1 MRIRSGGPISCLEAS
16 KMDRKSAAGTL
27 KEIGRLLE
35 IAGENPYR
43 VRAFEGASRA
53 VEAADGDLE
62 ELIASG
68 KILETKGIGKG
79 TAAVLEDLAAGRRP
93 QALIE
98 AEERV
103 PSGVREIMGLRGLGP
118 KKVRTLWRDLG
129 VESLGELEYACREN
143 RLVDLKGFG
152 PASQTAVLEAVVF
165 RARADERRLLHEAWM
180 AAEAARDMLRGL
192 DGVISVET
200 AGELRR
206 RCETIG
212 ELALVVTMDDCGE
225 AGRVAGSLG
234 GAEKIEDQM
243 WLCWSAGDLPLRLWF
258 TTPGSVGETMIRAT
272 GSDAFV
278 EALTARRE
286 GRLVGD
292 HEEVV
297 FAGLDLSWIPPEL
310 REGSQWL
317 DAAARGAIPD
327 LVDVADIRGV
337 LHNHTTDSD
346 GLASLEEMAA
356 AAADRGWVFFGVADH
371 SPAAFYANGVDAR
384 RLRDQWERADAWN
397 AANPGI
403 RIVKGLEA
411 DILTD
416 GRLDIPE
423 GCESGLDYVV
433 ASVHSSFRLTEEAQ
447 TERILAAVRHPAC
460 RVLGHPTGRLLLAR
474 PEYPVDLER
483 VLDGCAENG
492 VALEINASP
501 FRLDLDWRWARR
513 ALDKKIKLVINP
525 DAHSVEGLDNI
536 RWGVD
541 VARKAGASAAD
552 IVNCHDIDGFLKR

>member
-1 MRIRSGGPISCLEAS
+1 
-16 KMDRKSAAGTL
+16 MDRKSAAGTL

-286 GRLVGD
+286 GRLAGD

-474 PEYPVDLER
+474 PGYLVDLER

-513 ALDKKIKLVINP
+513 ALDKGIKLVINP

>member
-1 MRIRSGGPISCLEAS
+1 
-16 KMDRKSAAGTL
+16 MDRKSAAGTL

-43 VRAFEGASRA
+43 IRAFEAASRA
-53 VEAADGDLE
+53 VEASSGDLE
-62 ELIASG
+62 ELVFSG
-68 KILETKGIGKG
+68 KILDTKGIGKG
-79 TAAVLEDLAAGRRP
+79 TGAVLMDLAAGRRP

-103 PSGVREIMGLRGLGP
+103 PPGVREIMGLRGLGP
-118 KKVRTLWRDLG
+118 KKVRTLWLDLG

-143 RLVDLKGFG
+143 RLIDLKGFG

-180 AAEAARDMLRGL
+180 TAEAARDMLRGL
-192 DGVISVET
+192 DGVVSVEP

-212 ELALVVTMDDCGE
+212 ELAFVVTMGDSGE
-225 AGRVAGSLG
+225 AGRAAGSLG
-234 GAEKIEDQM
+234 CAEKIEDGT
-243 WLCWSAGDLPLRLWF
+243 WLCRSADDLPLRLWF
-258 TTPGSVGETMIRAT
+258 TTPGLVGETLIRAT

-278 EALTARRE
+278 EALLTRR
-286 GRLVGD
+286 GGALSGD
-292 HEEVV
+292 HEETV
-297 FAGLDLSWIPPEL
+297 FAALGLSWIPPEL
-310 REGSQWL
+310 REEPHWL
-317 DAAARGAIPD
+317 DAAAHGAVPD
-327 LVDVADIRGV
+327 LVDVTNLRGV

-346 GLASLEEMAA
+346 GIASLEEMAA

-371 SPAAFYANGVDAR
+371 SPTAFYANGVDAR
-384 RLRDQWERADAWN
+384 RLQNQWARADAWN
-397 AANPGI
+397 AANPGT
-403 RIVKGLEA
+403 RIIKGLEA

-433 ASVHSSFRLTEEAQ
+433 ASVHSSFRLSEEAQ

-474 PEYPVDLER
+474 PGYQVDLER
-483 VLDGCAENG
+483 ILDGCAEHG
-492 VALEINASP
+492 VAVEINASP
-501 FRLDLDWRWARR
+501 YRLDLDWRWARR
-513 ALDKKIKLVINP
+513 ALDRGIRLVINP

-541 VARKAGASAAD
+541 VARKAGATPGE
-552 IVNCHDIDGFLKR
+552 IVNCHDIGAFLER

>member
-1 MRIRSGGPISCLEAS
+1 
-16 KMDRKSAAGTL
+16 MDRKSAAGTL
-27 KEIGRLLE
+27 REIGRLLE
-35 IAGENPYR
+35 VAGENPYR

-53 VEAADGDLE
+53 VEAVGGDIE
-62 ELIASG
+62 ELVVSG
-68 KILETKGIGKG
+68 KILDFQGIGKG

-103 PSGVREIMGLRGLGP
+103 PPGVREIMGLRGLGP
-118 KKVRTLWRDLG
+118 KKVRTLWQELG
-129 VESLGELEYACREN
+129 MESLGELEYACREN
-143 RLVDLKGFG
+143 RLIDLKGFG
-152 PASQTAVLEAVVF
+152 PASQAAVLEAVVF
-165 RARADERRLLHEAWM
+165 RSRADERRLLHEAWM
-180 AAEAARDMLRGL
+180 AAEATRDMLRGL

-212 ELALVVTMDDCGE
+212 ELAFVVTMDGFGE

-234 GAEKIEDQM
+234 GAEKIEDEM
-243 WLCWSAGDLPLRLWF
+243 WLCRSTGDLPLRLWF
-258 TTPGSVGETMIRAT
+258 TTPGAAGATVIRAT

-278 EALTARRE
+278 EALSAR
-286 GRLVGD
+286 GGGALAGD
-292 HEEVV
+292 HEEAV
-297 FAGLDLSWIPPEL
+297 FAGLGLSWIPPEL
-310 REGSQWL
+310 REDSRWL
-317 DAAARGAIPD
+317 DSAARGAVPD
-327 LVDVADIRGV
+327 LVEVADLRGV

-356 AAADRGWVFFGVADH
+356 AAADREWVFFGVADH
-371 SPAAFYANGVDAR
+371 SPAAYYANGVDAR
-384 RLRDQWERADAWN
+384 RLRDQWARADAWN

-460 RVLGHPTGRLLLAR
+460 RVFGHPTGRLLLAR
-474 PEYPVDLER
+474 PGYPVDLER

-492 VALEINASP
+492 VAVEINASP
-501 FRLDLDWRWARR
+501 YRLDLDWRWARR
-513 ALDKKIKLVINP
+513 ALDRGIKLVINP
-525 DAHSVEGLDNI
+525 DAHSVEGLDNV

-541 VARKAGASAAD
+541 VARKAGATAAE
-552 IVNCHDIDGFLKR
+552 IVNCHDIEAFLER

>member
-1 MRIRSGGPISCLEAS
+1 
-16 KMDRKSAAGTL
+16 MDRKSAAGTL
-27 KEIGRLLE
+27 REIGRLLE

-43 VRAFEGASRA
+43 VRAFAGAARA
-53 VEAADGDLE
+53 VEAVSGDLG
-62 ELIASG
+62 ELVVSG
-68 KILETKGIGKG
+68 KILDFQGIGKG

-103 PSGVREIMGLRGLGP
+103 PPGVREIMGLRGLGP

-143 RLVDLKGFG
+143 RLIDLKGFG
-152 PASQTAVLEAVVF
+152 PASQAAVLEEVVF
-165 RARADERRLLHEAWM
+165 RARADERRLLHEAWT
-180 AAEAARDMLRGL
+180 AAETARDMLRRL
-192 DGVISVET
+192 DGVVSVET

-206 RCETIG
+206 CCETIG
-212 ELALVVTMDDCGE
+212 ELAFVVAMESLGE
-225 AGRVAGSLG
+225 AGRVADSLG
-234 GAEKIEDQM
+234 GAVRIEDET
-243 WLCWSAGDLPLRLWF
+243 WLCRSDGGLPLRLWF
-258 TTPGSVGETMIRAT
+258 TTPGGAGETLTRAT

-278 EALTARRE
+278 EALSARR
-286 GRLVGD
+286 GGVLAGD
-292 HEEVV
+292 REEAV
-297 FAGLDLSWIPPEL
+297 FSGMGLSWIPPEL
-310 REGSQWL
+310 REDSRWL
-317 DAAARGAIPD
+317 DAAAQGAVPD
-327 LVDVADIRGV
+327 LVEVADLRGV

-384 RLRDQWERADAWN
+384 RLRNQWARADAWN

-423 GCESGLDYVV
+423 GCEAGLDYVV

-474 PEYPVDLER
+474 PGYPVDLER

-492 VALEINASP
+492 VAVEINASP
-501 FRLDLDWRWARR
+501 YRLDLDWRWARR
-513 ALDKKIKLVINP
+513 ALDRGIKLVINP
-525 DAHSVEGLDNI
+525 DAHSIEGLDNV
-536 RWGVD
+536 RWGID
-541 VARKAGASAAD
+541 VARKAGATAAE
-552 IVNCHDIDGFLKR
+552 IVNCHDIGAFLER